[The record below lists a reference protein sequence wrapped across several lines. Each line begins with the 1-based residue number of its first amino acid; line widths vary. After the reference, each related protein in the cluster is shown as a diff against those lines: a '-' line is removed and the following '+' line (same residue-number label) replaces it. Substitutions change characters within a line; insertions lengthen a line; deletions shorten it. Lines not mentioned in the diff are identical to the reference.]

1 MVLSAQIL
9 PLVLLGKGDWLSLPQ
24 LYSSHRKGSV
34 HRRAPKLLK
43 FGLADSVGSP
53 PQLLKAANSVFNS
66 GSKAESTILKRRDPG
81 TQSQVKQQA
90 FIFKPASG
98 SRFQNPSR
106 SDWTDTEDMLFPEH
120 LPSPRED

>member
-24 LYSSHRKGSV
+24 PYSLSQKRFCAQEGS
-34 HRRAPKLLK
+34 KTLK

-66 GSKAESTILKRRDPG
+66 GSKAESTILKRGDPE

-90 FIFKPASG
+90 FIFEPASG

-106 SDWTDTEDMLFPEH
+106 SHWTETEDMLFPEH
-120 LPSPRED
+120 LLSPRED